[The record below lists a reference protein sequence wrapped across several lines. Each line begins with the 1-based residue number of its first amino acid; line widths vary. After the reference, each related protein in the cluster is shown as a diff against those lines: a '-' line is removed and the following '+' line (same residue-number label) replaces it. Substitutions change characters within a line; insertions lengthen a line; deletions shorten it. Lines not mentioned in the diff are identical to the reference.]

1 MKKRLTALAMA
12 FAMVLGTVALA
23 AGTEKSITV
32 SPMTLT
38 INGQTVTPTKS
49 NGDAAEVFAYDGATY
64 VPLRYLSELLG
75 IQVEWDKNDPN
86 TAKLVSDQLTL
97 PTTGYKDGTFT
108 SSANG
113 MGGAVKVS
121 VTVAGG
127 KITNVEVLEHKET
140 PGISDPALEKVPAAI
155 VAANSAQVDGIAGAT
170 MTSNAIKEAVTKA
183 LNGEGE
189 QTVAE
194 LQLTVEPDVIVVGAG
209 MAGLTAAVRASELG
223 AKVLVLEQNYRV
235 GGSANTAGGSISGA
249 GYRIQKE
256 AGIEDNPEAFYKDF
270 VDMGGGEKNM
280 NPAIAHVHAQRA
292 GEAID
297 WLQDYVGVEFGS
309 TVDSGGY
316 LTMNTFRVTYTA
328 GGAASGGGLYFVKA
342 LSAKLDEAVKAGTAQ
357 VCVDT
362 KVTDV
367 MLDSKGDVCG
377 VKVGD
382 REIKAP
388 SVVIATGG
396 YGYSEKWLKEYN
408 FTNITSN
415 DPSTA
420 IGSGLDFAHTVGAAF
435 DNMDYC
441 SCYGGSVPVS
451 GFQASLRCNI
461 NYNGAIWV
469 NTAGDR
475 VFNEPAATSMD
486 KRTVWRTTDQNT
498 IYVVLTKD
506 MITEDKALFSGMM
519 SNSAGFTNE
528 EKIAELIEKG
538 YMFEA
543 GSIEA
548 LGEKIGAKNLA
559 ATVAQY
565 NKDCAAGKDS
575 VFGRTDNLLPL
586 EGDTTYYAVL
596 TWPYL
601 MMTAGGPRINEN
613 AQMVRE
619 NGSVVGGAYLAGE
632 IIGSANIAGHN
643 TIGGIGHGMC
653 ATWGRIAAENA
664 CKNAGIAVK

>member
-1 MKKRLTALAMA
+1 MKGKKLISSGLALAMI
-12 FAMVLGTVALA
+12 LGLA
-23 AGTEKSITV
+23 SCGGSKDPAPTE
-32 SPMTLT
+32 
-38 INGQTVTPTKS
+38 TPPAS
-49 NGDAAEVFAYDGATY
+49 QWA
-64 VPLRYLSELLG
+64 
-75 IQVEWDKNDPN
+75 
-86 TAKLVSDQLTL
+86 
-97 PTTGYKDGTFT
+97 DGTYT
-108 SSANG
+108 GSANG
-113 MGGAVKVS
+113 MNGAVKVS
-121 VTVAGG
+121 VTVEGG
-127 KITNVEVLEHKET
+127 KIAKVDVVEHQET
-140 PGISDPALEKVPAAI
+140 PGISDPALEAIPGAI
-155 VAANSAQVDGIAGAT
+155 VEAQSAEVDVVSGAT
-170 MTSNAIKEAVTKA
+170 MTSNAIIEATKKA
-183 LNGEGE
+183 LSGEGGDE
-189 QTVAE
+189 ATA
-194 LQLTVEPDVIVVGAG
+194 LTLTVEPDVIVVGAG

-223 AKVLVLEQNYRV
+223 AKVLVLEQNFRV

-249 GYRIQKE
+249 GYEIQKA
-256 AGIEDNPEAFYKDF
+256 AGIDDSPEAFYDDF
-270 VDMGGGEKNM
+270 VNMGGGEQNM
-280 NPAIAHVHAQRA
+280 NTEIAHVHSQKA

-297 WLQDYVGVEFGS
+297 WLKDYVGVEFGD

-328 GGAASGGGLYFVKA
+328 GGASSGGGLYFVNA
-342 LSAKLDEAVKAGTAQ
+342 LSAKLDEAITAGTAQ
-357 VCVDT
+357 LCLDTMVDDI
-362 KVTDV
+362 V
-367 MLDSKGDVCG
+367 LDDKGDVCG

-382 REIKAP
+382 QVINAP

-415 DPSTA
+415 DPVTA
-420 IGSGLDFAHTVGAAF
+420 IGSGLDFAHTAGAAF

-506 MITEDKALFSGMM
+506 MISDDAALFTGMM

-528 EKIAELIEKG
+528 EKIAELIEQG

-543 GSIEA
+543 DSIEA
-548 LGEKIGAKNLA
+548 LAEKIGAANLP

-565 NKDCAAGKDS
+565 NTDCAAGKDS

-586 EGDTTYYAVL
+586 EGETTYYAVL
-596 TWPYL
+596 TYPYL
-601 MMTAGGPRINEN
+601 MMTAGGPRINGD

-619 NGSVVGGAYLAGE
+619 DGSVVGGAYLAGE
-632 IIGSANIAGHN
+632 LIGSANIAGHN

-664 CKNAGIAVK
+664 CKNAGVTK